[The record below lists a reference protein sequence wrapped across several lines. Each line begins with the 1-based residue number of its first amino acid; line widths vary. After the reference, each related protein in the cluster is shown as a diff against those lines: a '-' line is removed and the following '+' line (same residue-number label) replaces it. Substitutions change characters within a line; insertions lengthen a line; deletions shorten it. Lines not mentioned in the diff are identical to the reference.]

1 MPSTSH
7 RRCQYQGEGCTGTA
21 HAGHDQCAHCY
32 FKYVKPAL
40 QAERQDV
47 KSRRSLKR
55 RLSAANRQLISE
67 VDLKEPQLRV
77 SDSIRNAIYE
87 IELDRL
93 IENKTEEE
101 AHDAV
106 VAELQKNVMHDF
118 GLTDPLPFPKRRSQP
133 EPEEVPEPEPEPEPP
148 AALTRHVH
156 AGGNDSHL
164 TEPQVAEVVAAYV
177 DGMTV
182 TAICTVLNIATTTLY
197 AILRERGIA
206 LRGRSTRPAQ
216 ALASVAARRLPPLRK
231 DQSTM
236 PVSPTPVEPTSANGR
251 VSDLPEWVVTYTI
264 TRTETVTVAAK
275 GFSDAATA
283 ARSTIAETT
292 PGMDDVEVISVAK
305 KRS

>member
-1 MPSTSH
+1 M
-7 RRCQYQGEGCTGTA
+7 GTA

-32 FKYVKPAL
+32 FKYMKPAL

-55 RLSAANRQLISE
+55 RLSAENRRLISE

-148 AALTRHVH
+148 VVLTRHVH

-182 TAICTVLNIATTTLY
+182 MAICDVCNIATTTLY

-206 LRGRSTRPAQ
+206 LRGRAGHSRWVTKPAPYGPQ
-216 ALASVAARRLPPLRK
+216 IKLTGA
-231 DQSTM
+231 QSTM

-251 VSDLPEWVVTYTI
+251 VSDLPEWVVTYTV
-264 TRTETVTVAAK
+264 TRTETTIVAAK
-275 GFSDAATA
+275 DFNAAA
-283 ARSTIAETT
+283 AAVTN
-292 PGMDDVEVISVAK
+292 GEVISVAK
-305 KRS
+305 KLP

>member
-7 RRCQYQGEGCTGTA
+7 RRCQYQGEGCMGTA

-40 QAERQDV
+40 QAERNDV
-47 KSRRSLKR
+47 KARRSLKR
-55 RLSAANRQLISE
+55 RLSAENRRLISE

-133 EPEEVPEPEPEPEPP
+133 EPEEVPEPEPEPEPVSEP
-148 AALTRHVH
+148 PVVLTRHVH

-182 TAICTVLNIATTTLY
+182 TAICSVLNIATTTLY

-206 LRGRSTRPAQ
+206 LRGRAGHSRWVSRTPEEFKIKLTGA
-216 ALASVAARRLPPLRK
+216 
-231 DQSTM
+231 QSTM

-251 VSDLPEWVVTYTI
+251 ISDLPEWLVTYTVV
-264 TRTETVTVAAK
+264 RTET
-275 GFSDAATA
+275 
-283 ARSTIAETT
+283 
-292 PGMDDVEVISVAK
+292 ISVAA
-305 KRS
+305 RDFNSAAAAARTLASTNAEGVAEELDI